1 MLDLK
6 GKKGLIIGIAN
17 DKSIAWGCAKVMTS
31 FGAQLA
37 ITYLNKGKN
46 KEYVEPLA
54 KEVNP
59 KIFCPLDLKDDKELD
74 AVFAEIRKTW
84 GSLDFIIH
92 SVAHAEREDL
102 HGRVIDSSEEGFLEA
117 MNVSCYTFIKL
128 AKYAEE
134 LMKNGGSMITMS
146 YYGSQKII
154 KNYGIM
160 GPAKAALES
169 SVKYMAEEVG
179 KRGIR
184 VNAISPGPVPT
195 RAASGLLHFE
205 TLLHHCMEKS
215 LLLDYINI
223 IDIGNFAAFL
233 VSDLSKT
240 ITGGLHYIDCGYNA
254 VGYLPEIES
263 TQNIKNTLND

>member
-17 DKSIAWGCAKVMTS
+17 DKSIAWGCGNVMHS
-31 FGAQLA
+31 FGAELA
-37 ITYLNKGKN
+37 ITYLDKGKN
-46 KEYVEPLA
+46 QEYVEPLA
-54 KEVNP
+54 KQVNA
-59 KIFCPLDLKDDKELD
+59 KIFCPLDLKDDKQLEI
-74 AVFAEIRKTW
+74 VFKKIRETW

-102 HGRVIDSSEEGFLEA
+102 HGRVIDVPEEGFLDA

-134 LMKNGGSMITMS
+134 LMSNGGSMLTMS

-160 GPAKAALES
+160 GPAKAALEA

-179 KRGIR
+179 KKNIR
-184 VNAISPGPVPT
+184 VNAISPGPIPT

-205 TLLHHCMEKS
+205 NLLEHCKQKS
-215 LLLDYINI
+215 LLPDYINI
-223 IDIGNFAAFL
+223 NDIGNLAAFL
-233 VSDLSKT
+233 VSDLSKS
-240 ITGGLHYIDCGYNA
+240 ITGGVHYIDCGYSSI
-254 VGYLPEIES
+254 GYLP
-263 TQNIKNTLND
+263 K